1 MDALLAQADRGHAQ
15 ALGLGRRLDLAPP
28 APFRLDLTAWALR
41 RRAHNEVDRWDG
53 RVYSRVLLL
62 ADEAVTASV
71 AQSGTCAAPRLA
83 VALAGGSI
91 APDSEPLACGAL
103 EKLLG
108 LTVDLSGFAAM
119 AAGDPVLEVLAAR
132 MQGFRPPRFPSVF
145 EALVNAV
152 ACQQLS
158 ITVGVHLLNRLAA
171 AYGRRVF
178 ADADGPAAFP
188 GPSELASLTPEQL
201 RRHGFSFTKARTIIG
216 VARAIVAGEVDLES
230 LELLDDDAAIK
241 RLTGLYGVGRWTAEY
256 VLLRGLGRLHI
267 FPGDDIGA
275 RNKLE
280 RFLDIESKLD
290 YEGVARV
297 LDRWRPYAG
306 VIYLHLLLDSLS
318 EAGLVQA

>member
-1 MDALLAQADRGHAQ
+1 MDALLAPADRDHAQ
-15 ALGLGRRLDLAPP
+15 APGPGHRLDLAPA

-62 ADEAVTASV
+62 GEEAVTASV
-71 AQSGTCAAPRLA
+71 AQSGSCAAPRLA

-91 APDSEPLACGAL
+91 APDSEALARGAL

-108 LTVDLSGFAAM
+108 LTIDLSEFAAM
-119 AAGDPVLEVLAAR
+119 AAGDPVLEGLAAR
-132 MQGFRPPRFPSVF
+132 MRGFRPPRFPSVF
-145 EALVNAV
+145 EALVNAI

-188 GPSELASLTPEQL
+188 GPGELASLAPEQL
-201 RRHGFSFTKARTIIG
+201 RRLGFSLTKARAIIG
-216 VARAIVAGEVDLES
+216 AARAIVAGEVDLES
-230 LELLDDDAAIK
+230 LELLEDDAAIE

-256 VLLRGLGRLHI
+256 VMLRGLGRLHI
-267 FPGDDIGA
+267 FPGDDVGA

-297 LDRWRPYAG
+297 LERWRPYAG